1 MSDLAETLKTIV
13 EDSWSDGN
21 LTRAKKSRIQF
32 TATKTLA
39 KQVSKPYTVEFTR
52 ISSQSKHLTPNLR
65 LNRET
70 IQIDIWVKPQ
80 AQTYQALKD
89 ALQDRFEIEREV
101 KRIINEKRTNIPNT
115 LYTTVTR
122 TIHRDE
128 LEEEPT
134 ILHTTL
140 EAEATYTT

>member
-13 EDSWSDGN
+13 EDTWSDGN

-39 KQVSKPYTVEFTR
+39 KTSKPYTVEFTR